1 VPGERDDVQLGG
13 DAIKDPVRPAIVADE
28 RRRWLALYVLCV
40 GMLMIVLDATI
51 VNVALPTIQEDL
63 GFSQNDLAWVV
74 NAYLIAFG
82 GLLLL
87 SGRIG
92 DLIGQRRIFLIG
104 LGVFTGA
111 SLLCALAQSQGVLI
125 GARFV
130 QGVGG
135 ALTSA
140 VILGMIVTMFPEPRE
155 QARAIGAYTFVA
167 VAGGSIGL
175 LLGGVLTETINWHWI
190 FFVNIPIGVATA
202 LAAIRLVPDREG
214 IGLTA
219 GADIPGAVLLTGGLM
234 LFVYT
239 ILGVA
244 EEGWGSGQTL
254 LLGAISIGLLI
265 AFVARQARVANPLM
279 PLRLF
284 RSRQVSGA
292 NLVQALMVVGMFA
305 MFFLGALYMQRI
317 LGYDALQVGL
327 AYLPLTI
334 VMGTMSFRYTA
345 QLNLK
350 YGPEGTLTPALI
362 FVAAGLLWLARTP
375 IDANYVIDLLP
386 SMILIGLG
394 AGLGFPSLMT
404 LAMSGVTQ
412 SDSGLASG
420 LVNTSLQVGGA
431 IGLAILATF
440 ATQRTE
446 GLLSD
451 GEPAAEA
458 LNSGYHLAYLI
469 GAGLVLVAI
478 AVAVTTLRA
487 RIPGLAPEPVPEPV
501 AELAPAGGGEP
512 APVVVPA
519 TDERR
524 AFTVRPLPASV
535 ANPCEEAGVRV
546 TIGCGGG
553 AGTAPVDL
561 DAKQ

>member
-1 VPGERDDVQLGG
+1 M
-13 DAIKDPVRPAIVADE
+13 KDLALPAMAADE
-28 RRRWLALYVLCV
+28 RRRWPALYVLCV

-155 QARAIGAYTFVA
+155 QAKAIGAYTFVA

-214 IGLTA
+214 IGLSA
-219 GADIPGAVLLTGGLM
+219 GADLPGAVLLTCGLM

-244 EEGWGSGQTL
+244 EEGWGSSQTL

-334 VMGTMSFRYTA
+334 VMGTMSFRFTG

-350 YGPEGTLTPALI
+350 YGPEATLVPAMI
-362 FVAAGLLWLARTP
+362 FIVAGLLWLARTP
-375 IDANYVIDLLP
+375 IDANYVLDLLP

-404 LAMSGVTQ
+404 LAMSGVSE

-420 LVNTSLQVGGA
+420 LVNTSVQVGGA
-431 IGLAILATF
+431 IGLAVLATF
-440 ATQRTE
+440 ATERTE
-446 GLLSD
+446 GLLAD

-478 AVAVTTLRA
+478 AIAFTTLRA
-487 RIPGLAPEPVPEPV
+487 RIPELAPEPVPEPV
-501 AELAPAGGGEP
+501 VESVPAGVGEP
-512 APVVVPA
+512 APAVVAA
-519 TDERR
+519 TAERP
-524 AFTVRPLPASV
+524 AFTVRPLPASA
-535 ANPCEEAGVRV
+535 ANPCEEAGIRV
-546 TIGCGGG
+546 TIGCGGC
-553 AGTAPVDL
+553 TATSP
-561 DAKQ
+561 